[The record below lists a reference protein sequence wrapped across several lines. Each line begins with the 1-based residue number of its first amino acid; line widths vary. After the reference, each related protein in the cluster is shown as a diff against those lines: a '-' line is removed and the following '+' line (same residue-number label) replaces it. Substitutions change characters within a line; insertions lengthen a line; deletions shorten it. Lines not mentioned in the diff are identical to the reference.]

1 MDGFIGQAES
11 GRRGCLNATDPACTN
26 SSKPDVLGYH
36 TAGDIPNYWA
46 YAKNFVLQDHLFEP
60 NASWSLPEHLFQ
72 VSEWSAACTRHN
84 QPVELCERPP
94 VAGHSTRRS
103 PRLRRRGS

>member
-46 YAKNFVLQDHLFEP
+46 YAKNFVLQ
-60 NASWSLPEHLFQ
+60 
-72 VSEWSAACTRHN
+72 EWSAACTRHN